1 MEWVVLLLIIV
12 VAALTLRS
20 QKPKPKAQELP
31 AKLSETDEL
40 IEDLI
45 WQQVGGAI
53 SRLSTNGKTHLI
65 ERIKKLPARE
75 LKNE

>member
-1 MEWVVLLLIIV
+1 MEILAIFLGVVIAFFIF
-12 VAALTLRS
+12 APKRS
-20 QKPKPKAQELP
+20 KPKNKELAP
-31 AKLSETDEL
+31 KLSEGDEA

-65 ERIKKLPARE
+65 ERIKKLPPRE
-75 LKNE
+75 N